1 MTKNSINCLKHLIV
15 LTQYYTILLRRYTYT
30 TFSPPTVSFWQ
41 IPTIHH
47 ILGVYFVKCSNSSS
61 SAKQIVKICAQ
72 ATIQGL
78 DFDSFNEQ
86 KKVVPLKASTTLC
99 WVEKLFTT
107 LPIKCF
113 DHSQKP
119 LNWQSSTNR
128 KWARM
133 MMLKLKS
140 WLRLALWDGCC
151 CGGGGIIIMTSH
163 WSLNCRNFDRHKQ
176 WVG

>member
-1 MTKNSINCLKHLIV
+1 MLDINSKTPILKYNVLGHKNCPSYIFNDDMMTKIFQI
-15 LTQYYTILLRRYTYT
+15 ILLNRSLTSRCI
-30 TFSPPTVSFWQ
+30 TFTPPTVSLWQ

-119 LNWQSSTNR
+119 LN
-128 KWARM
+128 
-133 MMLKLKS
+133 
-140 WLRLALWDGCC
+140 
-151 CGGGGIIIMTSH
+151 
-163 WSLNCRNFDRHKQ
+163 
-176 WVG
+176 